1 MKIRGLIIA
10 VAVLAALSGT
20 LYWSEHHKPQS
31 TAQAS
36 ADTPPKI
43 LSLNQADIT
52 KLDLRKLSGEDVAL
66 AKDNSGKWQMTA
78 PRALPVDQPAVTQL
92 LSSVSSLSSD
102 RLLDEKAGDLKKYGL
117 DQPALQVAITEK
129 DNKTQKLLIGD
140 DTPTG
145 NAVYTKL
152 DGDPR
157 VFTLPSYSK
166 NSINKN
172 ANDLRDK
179 RLFSLEAEKISRIE
193 LIAKN
198 QNMEFGRSKDAW
210 QIVKPRPLRA
220 DGTQVEG
227 LVRTL
232 VDAKMDLGPS
242 DDAKKAAGAFA
253 SATPVATVKVT
264 DSSGTQELQL
274 RKKKDDYY
282 AKSSAAEGVYKVGS
296 QLGQELDKSLDDFRN
311 KKIFDFGYSDPD
323 KIELHDGSKAYLLTR
338 SGQNW
343 LSNGKKMDETS
354 VTSLIDKLRDL
365 AASKFVDSAFNP
377 PLVDVTVVSNDGGR
391 VEKVLVAK
399 GSTGYIAKR
408 ENEPGQYE
416 IESQAFADL
425 LKAAADLKIAT
436 EPGK

>member
-10 VAVLAALSGT
+10 VAVLAALSAT
-20 LYWSEHHKPQS
+20 LYWSEHHKPES

-43 LSLNQADIT
+43 LSLNEADIT
-52 KLDLRKLSGEDVAL
+52 KLDLRNAGGEDLAL
-66 AKDNSGKWQMTA
+66 AKDNSGKWQMAA
-78 PRALPVDQPAVTQL
+78 PRPIPVDQTVMTQI
-92 LSSVSSLSSD
+92 LSSVSSLTSD
-102 RLLDEKAGDLKKYGL
+102 RLLEEKAGDLKPYGL
-117 DQPALQVAITEK
+117 DQPALQVVITEK

-140 DTPTG
+140 DTPAG
-145 NAVYTKL
+145 NAVYAKL

-157 VFTLPSYSK
+157 VFTLPSYAK
-166 NSINKN
+166 NSISKN

-179 RLFSLEAEKISRIE
+179 RLLPVEADKIIRIE
-193 LIAKN
+193 LIAKK
-198 QNMEFGRSKDAW
+198 QDMEFGRSKDGW
-210 QIVKPRPLRA
+210 QIVKPRQLRA

-232 VDAKMDLGPS
+232 ADTKMELGAS

-253 SATPVATVKVT
+253 SGTHVAIVKVT
-264 DSSGTQELQL
+264 DSSGTKELQL

-282 AKSSAAEGVYKVGS
+282 AKSSAVDGTYKVGN
-296 QLGQELDKSLDDFRN
+296 QLGQELDKSLDDFRS
-311 KKIFDFGYSDPD
+311 KKLFDFGFSDPD

-343 LSNGKKMDETS
+343 SSNGKKIDEAS

-365 AASKFVDSAFNP
+365 SASKFVDSGFSAP
-377 PLVDVTVVSNDGGR
+377 VLDVTVVSNQGKR
-391 VEKVLVAK
+391 LEKVLIAK
-399 GSTGYIAKR
+399 SSDGYIAKR

-416 IESQAFADL
+416 IDSQAFADL
-425 LKAAADLKIAT
+425 QKAAADLKPTT
-436 EPGK
+436 EASK